1 MTWKLRFGSA
11 LGVAALLATAACGSS
26 DSGGSSAGGSDCAF
40 GPTDDAAW
48 TAQLG
53 DAVSEGKVN
62 WYHVFAPEQGERVI
76 KAFNKVCPGIKVN
89 ATATGKALLPLVES
103 QLASGGDGADVFV
116 WGDEEW
122 FKQNADAMAELKGP
136 ASAAYPQ
143 DAFFVPNKIVQAFT
157 LPIGVLAWNTQ
168 EFPKGFKDFSELTN
182 PKLKGR
188 IGARED
194 ITTSYIGYLRFLEK
208 TNGPSYLTDLA
219 KNDLKFYPS
228 AYVIPNGIASGEI
241 GVAGSSTIA
250 AVTALMDKGAP
261 IDYTIPDKSFVVPS
275 TLGVLAGSKRPAA
288 ANVLA
293 QFLLSEGGQEA
304 LVGKGDGGS
313 QLDVKNALDLSNSEL
328 LAASD
333 ITDDVRAEW
342 TAKFDDI
349 FR

>member
-1 MTWKLRFGSA
+1 MTLNKRLGSA
-11 LGVAALLATAACGSS
+11 LAAVALLATAACGGS
-26 DSGGSSAGGSDCAF
+26 DSGSSASGSTCEF
-40 GPTDDAAW
+40 GPTDDASW
-48 TAQLG
+48 TAQLKEG
-53 DAVSEGKVN
+53 VSEGKVN
-62 WYHVFAPEQGERVI
+62 WYHVFAPEQGDRVI
-76 KAFNKVCPGIKVN
+76 EAFNKVCPGIKVT

-122 FKQNADAMAELKGP
+122 FKANEAKMADLNGP
-136 ASAAYPQ
+136 FSAAYPEK
-143 DAFFVPNKIVQAFT
+143 AYFVPNKVVQAFT

-168 EFPKGFKDFSELTN
+168 EFPDGFKDFSELTD

-194 ITTSYIGYLRFLEK
+194 ITTSYIGYLRFLEA
-208 TNGPSYLTDLA
+208 TNGPEYLTDLA

-275 TLGVLAGSKRPAA
+275 TMGVLADSKRPSAA
-288 ANVLA
+288 SVLA
-293 QFLLSEGGQEA
+293 QFLLSEDGQAA

-313 QLDVKNALDLSNSEL
+313 QLDVPNALDLSGSEL

-333 ITDDVRAEW
+333 ITDEVRAEW